1 MMSFDHPHWLWA
13 ALLALLP
20 LLWHGQRTLPHG
32 WLPGVPADPVS
43 RALAVALRLLGA
55 LAVLGSVIALAGPH
69 RQGEDVERVGTGAH
83 VVITLDR
90 SASMSDGFAGRDA
103 QQGDEAK
110 GRAAAR
116 LLEDFVRERPRDL
129 FGVVSFST
137 APVHGLELTADHDAV
152 RAAIHASAAPGVG
165 LTNIAAGLTMSLE
178 QFRDKPVTG
187 SRVVLLVSDGA
198 AQIDVRKQNQIRRL
212 FAENRS
218 ALYWIFLRTA
228 GGRGP
233 SDPPDP
239 EAGFDPAPEYFLN
252 EYFRDLGVPYRLYE
266 ADTPDALARAIAD
279 VARLQNQPLRYRET
293 PPRQDLG
300 GLFIGIAFACSL
312 LLLAART
319 FEVPAWSR

>member
-1 MMSFDHPHWLWA
+1 MAFDHPQWLWA

-32 WLPGVPADPVS
+32 GLPGVPTDPAS
-43 RALAVALRLLGA
+43 RALAIALRAIGAIAVVAAA
-55 LAVLGSVIALAGPH
+55 LALASPH
-69 RQGEDVERVGTGAH
+69 RQGEDIERIGTGAH
-83 VVITLDR
+83 IVITLDR
-90 SASMSDGFAGRDA
+90 SASMSDGFAGGSA
-103 QQGDEAK
+103 QQGDEPK
-110 GRAAAR
+110 GHAAAR

-129 FGVVSFST
+129 FGLVSFST
-137 APVHGLELTADHDAV
+137 APVHGLELSADHDAV
-152 RAAIHASAAPGVG
+152 TAAIRASAAPGVG

-178 QFRDKPVTG
+178 QFKDRPVTG

-198 AQIDVRKQNQIRRL
+198 AQIDARKQNQIRRL

-293 PPRQDLG
+293 PPRQELG
-300 GLFIGIAFACSL
+300 GLFMGISFLCSL
-312 LLLAART
+312 LLLAARSL
-319 FEVPAWSR
+319 EVPAWSR